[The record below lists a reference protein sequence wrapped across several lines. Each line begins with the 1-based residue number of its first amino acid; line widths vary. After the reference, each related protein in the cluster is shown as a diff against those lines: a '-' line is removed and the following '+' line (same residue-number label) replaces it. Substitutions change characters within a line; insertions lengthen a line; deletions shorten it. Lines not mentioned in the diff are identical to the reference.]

1 MEKIKKFK
9 KMLTKRSFNSENT
22 VILVACSQLT
32 FY

>member
-1 MEKIKKFK
+1 MDKIKKFK
-9 KMLTKRSFNSENT
+9 KMLGKRSSNSKNT

>member
-9 KMLTKRSFNSENT
+9 KMLGKRSPNSKNT